1 MVTGREFSAEGFRR
15 SEAFLVETQRLSSTG
30 SFCWR
35 VATNEVTW
43 SAQLYRIFDLD
54 ESEPV
59 TPALIGSRIHPDD
72 LPATHV
78 LLERARIDAGDI
90 EHECRLLM
98 PDRSVKYLRLAARAT
113 RAEDG
118 RLEYIGA
125 VQDTTP
131 CQLANEALRQ
141 ARSDLAQMARLIS
154 PGPASI
160 MLEVNHPLSAIIINA
175 GTCLSMLTAEQ
186 PDVESI
192 REGMR
197 RTLRDAHR
205 ASEVVTMMHGLFTKA
220 AL

>member
-1 MVTGREFSAEGFRR
+1 
-15 SEAFLVETQRLSSTG
+15 
-30 SFCWR
+30 
-35 VATNEVTW
+35 
-43 SAQLYRIFDLD
+43 
-54 ESEPV
+54 
-59 TPALIGSRIHPDD
+59 
-72 LPATHV
+72 
-78 LLERARIDAGDI
+78 
-90 EHECRLLM
+90 
-98 PDRSVKYLRLAARAT
+98 
-113 RAEDG
+113 
-118 RLEYIGA
+118 
-125 VQDTTP
+125 
-131 CQLANEALRQ
+131 LRQ